1 MLVISRKAWESLII
15 ADNIKVTIV
24 SLGNDKAAIGIE
36 APKEIKIIR
45 EELVETIEANKASI
59 ETTISER
66 DYQGLAEL
74 LKNKKNSEN
83 NS

>member
-1 MLVISRKAWESLII
+1 MLVISRKAGESLII

-59 ETTISER
+59 ETTISEK